1 MFRLPKNV
9 WILSLSLA
17 LFMSLAVF
25 IVFVGGIVGT
35 TLATTKSLATLPV
48 AMIVV
53 GTASSI
59 VPVVR
64 LMAMFG
70 RRKVF
75 LGVCLLTIALIG
87 LSIYALIMKSFAL
100 FCVSSFG
107 FGVTTATMNQFRFA
121 AIESVDS
128 TQTPTAAAIVLLGG
142 LISAY
147 LGTEVATLGKDW
159 FDVEFSGSFL
169 LLALMFVVAFFLL
182 LMFSPAKKFN
192 AKESYVK
199 RKLIEIVKQGV
210 FIVAVSSA
218 ITGYGV
224 MSFIM
229 TATPVSMHVM
239 DGFSLEQTK
248 YVIQSHVVAMF
259 LPSLFTAFIVKYLGI
274 SRMMLVGTI
283 ILLSAV
289 LVAYIDRSLGNY
301 WIALILLGL
310 GWNFLFIGGTSLLPR
325 TYNENEKYKVQ
336 SLNDFL
342 IFGFQAFA
350 ALSAGWFV
358 FNFGWK
364 ITLLSAT
371 PLLGAQFILI
381 LWWLRR
387 DSQETQDN
395 NESNG

>member
-1 MFRLPKNV
+1 
-9 WILSLSLA
+9 
-17 LFMSLAVF
+17 MSLAVF

-75 LGVCLLTIALIG
+75 LGVCLFTIALIG

-289 LVAYIDRSLGNY
+289 LVAYIDRFLGNY

-387 DSQETQDN
+387 DS
-395 NESNG
+395 

>member
-1 MFRLPKNV
+1 
-9 WILSLSLA
+9 
-17 LFMSLAVF
+17 MSLAVF

-87 LSIYALIMKSFAL
+87 LSIYALIMKSFVL

-289 LVAYIDRSLGNY
+289 LVAYIDRFLGNY

-387 DSQETQDN
+387 DS
-395 NESNG
+395 

>member
-17 LFMSLAVF
+17 LFMSLGVF

-64 LMAMFG
+64 LMGVFG

-75 LGVCLLTIALIG
+75 LGVCLFTVALIG
-87 LSIYALIMKSFAL
+87 LSIYALIMKSFVL

-107 FGVTTATMNQFRFA
+107 FGTTTATMNQFRFA

-128 TQTPTAAAIVLLGG
+128 AQIPTAAAIVLLGG

-182 LMFSPAKKFN
+182 LMFSPAKKFSTN
-192 AKESYVK
+192 ESHAK
-199 RKLIEIVKQGV
+199 RKLIEIARQSV

-274 SRMMLVGTI
+274 SRMMLVGII
-283 ILLSAV
+283 ILLCAV
-289 LVAYIDRSLGNY
+289 FVAYVDRSLGNY
-301 WIALILLGL
+301 WVALILLGL

-342 IFGFQAFA
+342 IFGFQACA

-371 PLLGAQFILI
+371 PILGAQFILI
-381 LWWLRR
+381 WWWLRR
-387 DSQETQDN
+387 DS
-395 NESNG
+395 

>member
-87 LSIYALIMKSFAL
+87 LSIYALIMKSFVL

-107 FGVTTATMNQFRFA
+107 SGVTTATMNQFRFA
-121 AIESVDS
+121 AIESVNS

-387 DSQETQDN
+387 DS
-395 NESNG
+395 

>member
-1 MFRLPKNV
+1 
-9 WILSLSLA
+9 
-17 LFMSLAVF
+17 MSLAVF

-75 LGVCLLTIALIG
+75 LGVCLFTIALIG

-387 DSQETQDN
+387 DS
-395 NESNG
+395 

>member
-1 MFRLPKNV
+1 MFQLPKNV

-59 VPVVR
+59 VQVVR

-87 LSIYALIMKSFAL
+87 LSIYALIMKSFVL

-121 AIESVDS
+121 AIESVNS

-387 DSQETQDN
+387 DS
-395 NESNG
+395 

>member
-87 LSIYALIMKSFAL
+87 LSIYALIMKSFVL

-289 LVAYIDRSLGNY
+289 LVAYIDRFLGNY

-387 DSQETQDN
+387 DS
-395 NESNG
+395 